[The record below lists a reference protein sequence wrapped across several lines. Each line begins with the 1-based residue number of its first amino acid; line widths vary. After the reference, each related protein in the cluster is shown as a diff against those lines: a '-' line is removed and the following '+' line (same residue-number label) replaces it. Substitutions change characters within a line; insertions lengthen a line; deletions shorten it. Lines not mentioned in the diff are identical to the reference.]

1 MSKTLIICDI
11 QPEYSGWFSF
21 DIKKF
26 CQYLNRAKNHY
37 NIHYFYNGYET
48 LGMIDETEL
57 ITWLLDNG
65 LKEETLDKIKFTD
78 KGYGFLRE
86 AMDNDVTD
94 QKIIKTLQEMYAS
107 QIFDSRD
114 LPENKNKVGENS
126 IFWNESFDIIRQ
138 YSEVIFTGGSVD
150 ACLKEL
156 ILGAKALK
164 VKFEL
169 QESYLY

>member
-1 MSKTLIICDI
+1 MKTLIVCDI
-11 QPEYSGWFSF
+11 QPEYSGWFPF
-21 DIKKF
+21 DINKF
-26 CQYLNRAKNHY
+26 CQYLNRAKNQY
-37 NIHYFYNGYET
+37 IIHYFYNGYET
-48 LGMIDETEL
+48 TCQIDEPEL
-57 ITWLLDNG
+57 IDWLLDNG